1 MCLSNEGYLTSF
13 QPTVSMPWWWAS
25 SIQRTA
31 TSQAV
36 VQADGSSW
44 QHLAQASA
52 TPPDCSAAIKA
63 RRGPH
68 RGIASI
74 ANHFLV
80 CSIILR
86 GKKRNTLAHV
96 DPEFIHGVASFA
108 HVAQSRGFV
117 LLFGFMRFSFSAAF
131 CCFSLLFFVSTDTWG
146 QTLQGRVLD
155 ADSTPLVGAYITD
168 GTSTV
173 ATDLQGD
180 YRLALTPGLHVV
192 TCSFIGMAKQEFS
205 VDLVAGQTAQWNPVM
220 KPSAEALDLV
230 VVSAGRFEQKASE
243 VTVSLEVLQPALVEN
258 KATTSLETAL
268 EQTPGVSM
276 VDGEPQIRSGSGF
289 SYGAGSRVMVLVD
302 DLPVLSGDA
311 GRPTWGFLPL
321 ENLEQIEVIKGASS
335 VLYGSAA
342 LSGVINIRTRFP
354 DARPLTRVSLQ
365 HGVYSNPRSADSSKY
380 WSGALQQ
387 SNLRFLHSQRMGGWD
402 VVIGGNILG
411 DDGYKGPEIYQDSLG
426 VALDTASM
434 NYQPF
439 SVDRWGAN
447 AQARINVNLRRRECN
462 VPGLSYGLNTNW
474 QKGESLNTLIWRSSF
489 GDGLYGSTDG
499 AATRT
504 RQLVGTVDPYIE
516 YLQPSGVSHSLR
528 NRWQHLNNDNDN
540 DQSNSSHVFYSEY
553 QVQIPE
559 EALGWSGGRVTGGLV
574 HQLTRGRA
582 QLYTGGNPDG
592 VNKARNV
599 SAYVQADQKVG
610 ERLNLSL
617 GTRYEHF
624 SINDSVA
631 AKPVFRAGLNFQA
644 MEATW
649 LRASMGQGFRFPTIA
664 EKFIRTG
671 LGPLQVYPNNDL
683 RPETAINIE
692 AGLKQGVQLGGVQ
705 GFLDVAAFFQEYDDF
720 VEFTFGQWGA
730 STEALAGNGFRS
742 LNTGRSRVSGWE
754 VSWMGRA
761 KLGASTIDMLAGYT
775 YTNPVSL
782 TPDYLYSVVT
792 NANGDTV
799 GGASYNNTSRDTTGN
814 VLKYRSQNLVRLD
827 AEWRKGNWFVGL
839 SARYQSA
846 LRNIDQAWLTFEEL
860 GVVDWGL
867 QTWLDNNPTLPWIWD
882 FRAGYNV
889 AENHK
894 LSLVVSNLTNAEYS
908 IRPLAIE
915 APRLV
920 NVVYTYEVH

>member
-131 CCFSLLFFVSTDTWG
+131 SCFSLLFFVSTDTWG

>member
-173 ATDLQGD
+173 ATGLQGD

>member
-1 MCLSNEGYLTSF
+1 M
-13 QPTVSMPWWWAS
+13 
-25 SIQRTA
+25 
-31 TSQAV
+31 
-36 VQADGSSW
+36 
-44 QHLAQASA
+44 
-52 TPPDCSAAIKA
+52 
-63 RRGPH
+63 
-68 RGIASI
+68 
-74 ANHFLV
+74 
-80 CSIILR
+80 
-86 GKKRNTLAHV
+86 
-96 DPEFIHGVASFA
+96 
-108 HVAQSRGFV
+108 
-117 LLFGFMRFSFSAAF
+117 LLFGFMRFSSSAAI
-131 CCFSLLFFVSTDTWG
+131 CCFSLLFFVFTDLWG
-146 QTLQGRVLD
+146 QALQGRVLD

-180 YRLALTPGLHVV
+180 YRLTLTPGLHVI
-192 TCSFIGMAKQEFS
+192 TCSFIGMAKQEFT

-220 KPSAEALDLV
+220 QPSAEALDLV

-380 WSGALQQ
+380 WTGAMQQ

-426 VALDTASM
+426 VALDTAGM

-559 EALGWSGGRVTGGLV
+559 EALGWSGGRVTAGLV

-644 MEATW
+644 LEATW
-649 LRASMGQGFRFPTIA
+649 FRASMGQGFRFPTIA

-827 AEWRKGNWFVGL
+827 AEWRKGDWFVGV

-920 NVVYTYEVH
+920 NVVYTYEIH

>member
-44 QHLAQASA
+44 RHLAQASA

>member
-1 MCLSNEGYLTSF
+1 M
-13 QPTVSMPWWWAS
+13 
-25 SIQRTA
+25 
-31 TSQAV
+31 
-36 VQADGSSW
+36 
-44 QHLAQASA
+44 
-52 TPPDCSAAIKA
+52 
-63 RRGPH
+63 
-68 RGIASI
+68 
-74 ANHFLV
+74 
-80 CSIILR
+80 
-86 GKKRNTLAHV
+86 
-96 DPEFIHGVASFA
+96 
-108 HVAQSRGFV
+108 
-117 LLFGFMRFSFSAAF
+117 LLFAFMRFSFSAAL
-131 CCFSLLFFVSTDTWG
+131 CCFSLFFFVSTDLWG
-146 QTLQGRVLD
+146 QAVQGRVLD
-155 ADSTPLVGAYITD
+155 TDSTPLVGAYITD
-168 GTSTV
+168 GVSTV
-173 ATDLQGD
+173 ATDVQGD
-180 YRLALTPGLHVV
+180 YRLALAPGLHVI

-205 VDLVAGQTAQWNPVM
+205 VDLVAGQTASWNPVM

-289 SYGAGSRVMVLVD
+289 SYGAGSRVMILVD

-447 AQARINVNLRRRECN
+447 AQARVNVNLRRRECN
-462 VPGLSYGLNTNW
+462 VAGLSYGLNTNW
-474 QKGESLNTLIWRSSF
+474 QRGESLNTLIWRSSF

-582 QLYTGGNPDG
+582 QLYTGGHPDG

-649 LRASMGQGFRFPTIA
+649 FRASMGQGFRFPTIA

-730 STEALAGNGFRS
+730 PTEALAGNGFRS
-742 LNTGRSRVSGWE
+742 LNTGRSRVTGWE

-799 GGASYNNTSRDTTGN
+799 GGASYSNTSRDTTGN

-827 AEWRKGNWFVGL
+827 AEWRKGDWFVGL